1 MPVPKWLL
9 VGLGVLAAFVVG
21 GFLRAAMADDSQTTE
36 VARADRSAQAP
47 VAPPAQPAAP
57 PIYLTVVVPG
67 APVGAE
73 GSAASFGP
81 GGAGGPAGANAYAG
95 RATVLAGRPRQM
107 FISSTRSPGRSVAWA
122 SSPMR
127 MRRSDAIGYTFGAPT
142 QSVASTQPRVTGV
155 SYVGG
160 GASFA
165 PPASRPVQLQ
175 GVQGLGSV
183 SINATGSIIANG
195 THIVIANNGSIVS
208 VGDNTIV
215 TANTGDAGA
224 SGVIALD
231 VNDSAVTSGT
241 SDVSGGIAGASQPP
255 PGSSSGTEGSASSPS
270 TSTAVAG
277 GTPGTRAVAIAGY
290 QDRTLEVVGNG
301 NLLTR
306 DDSNIFYLRTGHLNG
321 NTGDTDT
328 SGLNV
333 VDATG
338 SLIRSGNSGLPPA
351 PAPGDQASVGSSV
364 GAPAAAPAPGA
375 ATASVA
381 PNGTA
386 TATGADSLAIGGPGV
401 VDTSMRVHGSGNVAT
416 SDDGNVTV
424 GGVGDVNAQVGDSD
438 TSGAVVMDVTGSE
451 ITTGNSMPPPAGTP
465 PPAPTGSP
473 PSQPPSMP

>member
-1 MPVPKWLL
+1 M
-9 VGLGVLAAFVVG
+9 
-21 GFLRAAMADDSQTTE
+21 
-36 VARADRSAQAP
+36 
-47 VAPPAQPAAP
+47 
-57 PIYLTVVVPG
+57 
-67 APVGAE
+67 
-73 GSAASFGP
+73 
-81 GGAGGPAGANAYAG
+81 
-95 RATVLAGRPRQM
+95 
-107 FISSTRSPGRSVAWA
+107 
-122 SSPMR
+122 
-127 MRRSDAIGYTFGAPT
+127 
-142 QSVASTQPRVTGV
+142 
-155 SYVGG
+155 
-160 GASFA
+160 
-165 PPASRPVQLQ
+165 
-175 GVQGLGSV
+175 
-183 SINATGSIIANG
+183 
-195 THIVIANNGSIVS
+195 
-208 VGDNTIV
+208 
-215 TANTGDAGA
+215 
-224 SGVIALD
+224 
-231 VNDSAVTSGT
+231 TSGT

-255 PGSSSGTEGSASSPS
+255 PGSPTGTEGNASSPS

-277 GTPGTRAVAIAGY
+277 GAPGTRAVAIAGY

-306 DDSNIFYLRTGHLNG
+306 DDSNIFYHRIGHLNG

-338 SLIRSGNSGLPPA
+338 SLIRSGNSGIPPA
-351 PAPGDQASVGSSV
+351 PAPGDQASVGSSAPPV

-401 VDTSMRVHGSGNVAT
+401 VDTSIQVHGSGNVAT

-465 PPAPTGSP
+465 PRRAPAGSPTSP
-473 PSQPPSMP
+473 PSSIP

>member
-1 MPVPKWLL
+1 
-9 VGLGVLAAFVVG
+9 
-21 GFLRAAMADDSQTTE
+21 
-36 VARADRSAQAP
+36 
-47 VAPPAQPAAP
+47 
-57 PIYLTVVVPG
+57 
-67 APVGAE
+67 
-73 GSAASFGP
+73 
-81 GGAGGPAGANAYAG
+81 
-95 RATVLAGRPRQM
+95 
-107 FISSTRSPGRSVAWA
+107 
-122 SSPMR
+122 
-127 MRRSDAIGYTFGAPT
+127 
-142 QSVASTQPRVTGV
+142 V
-155 SYVGG
+155 SYIGG

-165 PPASRPVQLQ
+165 PTASRPVQLQ
-175 GVQGLGSV
+175 GVGGLGSV

-208 VGDNTIV
+208 VGDNTVV

-241 SDVSGGIAGASQPP
+241 SDVSGGVAGASQPP
-255 PGSSSGTEGSASSPS
+255 PGSPPGREGSASSPS

-277 GTPGTRAVAIAGY
+277 GAPGTRAVAIAGY

-301 NLLTR
+301 NLLTS
-306 DDSNIFYLRTGHLNG
+306 DDSNIFYQRTGHLNG

-338 SLIRSGNSGLPPA
+338 SLIRSGSSGVPPA
-351 PAPGDQASVGSSV
+351 PAPGGQASVGSS
-364 GAPAAAPAPGA
+364 APPVVAAPAPGA

-381 PNGTA
+381 PDGTA

-465 PPAPTGSP
+465 PPGAPPAGSP